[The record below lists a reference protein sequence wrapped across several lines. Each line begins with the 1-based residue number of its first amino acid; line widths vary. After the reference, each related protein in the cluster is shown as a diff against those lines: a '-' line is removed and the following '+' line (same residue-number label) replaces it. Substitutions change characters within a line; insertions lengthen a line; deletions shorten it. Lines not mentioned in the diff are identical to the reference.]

1 MVARPFKAVTTTIND
16 CFAERRLMR
25 DRQQSCKKSFMRRS
39 ATPWMFVASFPW
51 VKDRRLRSDLAPR
64 GAAVAICRRA
74 PEDETGV
81 ARADL

>member
-1 MVARPFKAVTTTIND
+1 
-16 CFAERRLMR
+16 MR